1 MSLLHYVSSIVF
13 KKVKKNI
20 VSDPSKIVGGA
31 SDEAEQNEVAS
42 FYHS

>member
-1 MSLLHYVSSIVF
+1 MSLLHYLSSTLF
-13 KKVKKNI
+13 NKTKKKRI
-20 VSDPSKIVGGA
+20 SDPSKIVGGA